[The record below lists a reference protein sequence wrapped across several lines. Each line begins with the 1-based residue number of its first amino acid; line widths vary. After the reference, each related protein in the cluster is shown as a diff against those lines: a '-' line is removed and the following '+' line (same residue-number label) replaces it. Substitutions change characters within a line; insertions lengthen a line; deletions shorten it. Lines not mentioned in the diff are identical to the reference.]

1 MVATH
6 RHRTS
11 ESVTVHVAIILRI
24 RSTTHS
30 WMRRDT
36 YDWVSEI
43 ILWNHRLP
51 CSLRTQTYF
60 LSSLLS
66 SREYSDDRKYA
77 FVRRLQIAD
86 TDGALPRGTRRGIY
100 YIVMTFH
107 FLISLSYRDFRTTT
121 KGNTN
126 PDLLYGLDFVLI
138 HMDCSTVIVL
148 MFAHKVSLLF
158 DAL

>member
-1 MVATH
+1 M
-6 RHRTS
+6 
-11 ESVTVHVAIILRI
+11 HVAIILRI

-43 ILWNHRLP
+43 SLWNHRLP

-60 LSSLLS
+60 LSSLFS
-66 SREYSDDRKYA
+66 TQEYSDDRKYA
-77 FVRRLQIAD
+77 FVRRLHR
-86 TDGALPRGTRRGIY
+86 LPILTR
-100 YIVMTFH
+100 H
-107 FLISLSYRDFRTTT
+107 FLGDVARHLLYHDDFSFSCFSLLFRDFRITT